1 MHASSDFAG
10 IIWVAVLLIGFIAN
24 SVKRAQARRPVD
36 PKAAAAAAQAASQ
49 AAAQRTA
56 AIAEQRARLA
66 QAAAQ
71 VAPPVATVRPAPP
84 VRPAPV
90 RSVAPPSREA
100 RPNPVVTYAVADP
113 FASAGMTFEAP
124 APPPPIVHDRD
135 MGLPTGVPKRFFE
148 NRQSL
153 IWGVVMS
160 EVLGRPKA
168 LAVEQN
174 LWSPQHQ
181 PPSI

>member
-1 MHASSDFAG
+1 MHFTSALDVSA
-10 IIWVAVLLIGFIAN
+10 IIWLVIAFIAIV
-24 SVKRAQARRPVD
+24 SSQVKKAQARRPVD
-36 PKAAAAAAQAASQ
+36 PQAAAKAQQAIAQ
-49 AAAQRTA
+49 AAAQRSA
-56 AIAEQRARLA
+56 ALDAQRVRLA
-66 QAAAQ
+66 QVAAQ
-71 VAPPVATVRPAPP
+71 AVRTPQPAPPARPAPIRPAAPP
-84 VRPAPV
+84 VRPPRPESPV
-90 RSVAPPSREA
+90 TLASV
-100 RPNPVVTYAVADP
+100 DP
-113 FASAGMTFEAP
+113 FSSAGMTFEAP
-124 APPPPIVHDRD
+124 APPPPIVHDSD